1 MFAKNVTSLLAS
13 AIVLAAATAAGTG
26 TAPAQTYPSK
36 LIKIVIPVTP
46 GSPVDV
52 KARLLAPLLQA
63 NLGQTV
69 IVENR
74 PGAGGTIG
82 IKAVATAEPDGH
94 TLLLHSASFAT
105 ASAAYP
111 NLGYDPI
118 KDFAPVS
125 TLGTSYWYVVVPAPL
140 PVKTLAEFVSS
151 SKANPGTLNFGFGLA
166 STPHVLGEAF
176 KVISGADFASIPYRG
191 GAPAIADMLGGR
203 VHLNFGTPATLLPL
217 IRDGKIRAIATTN
230 ATRSADLPDVP
241 TMAEAGF
248 PRLTATFWTGVMAPA
263 GTPAAVVARLN
274 AAIHAS
280 VKTPEM
286 QVGMART
293 GFDTLLSAPQEF
305 AATIAS
311 DIEKW
316 SALIKLS
323 GVKIE

>member
-1 MFAKNVTSLLAS
+1 MAFARGIAS
-13 AIVLAAATAAGTG
+13 AVVLTIATAVSIDV
-26 TAPAQTYPSK
+26 APAQTYPSR
-36 LIKIVIPVTP
+36 LIKIIVPVTP
-46 GSPVDV
+46 GSPTDV

-94 TLLLHSASFAT
+94 TLLLHTASFAT
-105 ASAAYP
+105 AAVAYP

-125 TLGTSYWYVVVPAPL
+125 TLGSSHWFVVIPPSL
-140 PVKTLAEFVSS
+140 PVKTLAEFVAH
-151 SKANPGTLNFGFGLA
+151 SKANPGKLNFGFGLA

-176 KVISGADFASIPYRG
+176 KVMSGADFASIPYRG
-191 GAPAIADMLGGR
+191 GALAIGDMLGGR
-203 VHLNFGTPATLLPL
+203 IHLNFGTPATLLPL
-217 IRDGKIRAIATTN
+217 IRDGRIRAIAVTN
-230 ATRSADLPDVP
+230 ATRNSDQPDVP
-241 TMAEAGF
+241 TVAEAGF
-248 PRLTATFWTGVMAPA
+248 PGLTATFWTGVMAPG
-263 GTPAAVVARLN
+263 GTPVAVVAKLN

-286 QVGMART
+286 QAGMAKT
-293 GFDTLLSAPQEF
+293 GFDTLIGTPQEF

-316 SALIKLS
+316 GALIKMS